1 MRKLGFTAGFLGLAI
16 ALAIGQAVARPQ
28 GGTPQDEEAL
38 RKMQEGFAAAWNQH
52 DAAAM
57 SMFWAEDGDWVGP
70 DGNLV
75 QGRVAVENYLA
86 ESHTGDWATSKLSVK
101 VTGIRFLKPDVAV
114 VNAEQEISGAR
125 DELDKP
131 LPAQKVV
138 ATSVLV
144 KKDGKWQT
152 AVYRSFIPP
161 PPSED

>member
-1 MRKLGFTAGFLGLAI
+1 MRKLGFTTGLLGLAI
-16 ALAIGQAVARPQ
+16 ALAIGQAVARPE
-28 GGTPQDEEAL
+28 GGSPQDEEAL
-38 RKMQEGFAAAWNQH
+38 RKVQEGFAAAWNQH

-57 SMFWAEDGDWVGP
+57 SMFWAEDGDWTGP
-70 DGNLV
+70 DGNTA
-75 QGRVAVENYLA
+75 QGRAAVENLLA
-86 ESHTGDWATSKLSVK
+86 EAHTGDSATSKLAIK
-101 VTGIRFLKPDVAV
+101 VNTIRFLKPDVAV
-114 VNAEQEISGAR
+114 VDAECQLTGAR

-152 AVYRSFIPP
+152 AVYRAFIPP